1 MLIPKPDI
9 KTITRTLVVLV
20 VVFVQ
25 AFYPQ
30 KIIAETSDV
39 PKTFAGRYIAQA
51 SNPASASGLT
61 PAAREAASLLGILPK
76 VERLIQIRNSKTDP
90 NAIPTDEEMDL
101 KVDVLD
107 KVLGASLE
115 IRMVSDR
122 IDRELSWSFAIMDM
136 LQSKRQRNLNLLFA
150 ANFLEAGILGVIA
163 STYFLKKQDQTGIEI
178 LLVSA
183 SVSLGLSALSIMS
196 SRSGKRKIDGKT
208 TILADVFHLPQPEPQ
223 HTFGLITRFLNSSPP
238 DSTDNKSRMEILVD
252 NWKEKRFL
260 RKLDEP
266 NLVRLASAQPA
277 ARKMKENIGL
287 ISTRI
292 HMLSD
297 TQLSVEQLDI
307 GLLELLR
314 ATRLDN

>member
-1 MLIPKPDI
+1 MI
-9 KTITRTLVVLV
+9 KMTRALLVVLV
-20 VVFVQ
+20 IFVQ
-25 AFYPQ
+25 AFYPTNVM
-30 KIIAETSDV
+30 AEASDV
-39 PKTFAGRYIAQA
+39 PQTFAGRYIAA
-51 SNPASASGLT
+51 ANNPSSPSGLT

-90 NAIPTDEEMDL
+90 DSVPTDEEMDL

-115 IRMVSDR
+115 VRMITDR
-122 IDRELSWSFAIMDM
+122 IDRELTWSFAIMNM
-136 LQSKRQRNLNLLFA
+136 LQSKRQRNLNILFT

-163 STYFLKKQDQTGIEI
+163 GGYFLKKQDQTGIEI

-183 SVSLGLSALSIMS
+183 SIGLGLTALSIMG

-208 TILADVFHLPQPEPQ
+208 TILADVFHLPQPEPE
-223 HTFGLITRFLNSSPP
+223 HSFGLITRFLNSPQP
-238 DSTDNKSRMEILVD
+238 DSSDNKTRIEILVD
-252 NWKEKRFL
+252 NWKEHRFL
-260 RKLDEP
+260 RKIDEP
-266 NLVRLASAQPA
+266 NLVRLASAQPE

-314 ATRLDN
+314 ATKLD

>member
-1 MLIPKPDI
+1 M
-9 KTITRTLVVLV
+9 TRALLVVLV
-20 VVFVQ
+20 IFVQ
-25 AFYPQ
+25 AFYPTNVM
-30 KIIAETSDV
+30 AEASDV
-39 PKTFAGRYIAQA
+39 PQTFAGRYIAA
-51 SNPASASGLT
+51 ANNPSSPSGLT

-90 NAIPTDEEMDL
+90 DSVPTDEEMDL

-115 IRMVSDR
+115 VRMITDR
-122 IDRELSWSFAIMDM
+122 IDRELTWSFAIMNM
-136 LQSKRQRNLNLLFA
+136 LQSKRQRNLNILFT

-163 STYFLKKQDQTGIEI
+163 GGYFLKKQDQTGIEI

-183 SVSLGLSALSIMS
+183 SIGLGLTALSIMG

-208 TILADVFHLPQPEPQ
+208 TILADVFHLPQPEPE
-223 HTFGLITRFLNSSPP
+223 HSFGLITRFLNSPQP
-238 DSTDNKSRMEILVD
+238 DSSDNKTRIEILVD
-252 NWKEKRFL
+252 NWKEHRFL
-260 RKLDEP
+260 RKIDEP
-266 NLVRLASAQPA
+266 NLVRLASAQPE

-314 ATRLDN
+314 ATKLD

>member
-1 MLIPKPDI
+1 MSVRKNELTKMA
-9 KTITRTLVVLV
+9 KALVVVL

-25 AFYPQ
+25 AFYPASVM
-30 KIIAETSDV
+30 AESTPS
-39 PKTFAGRYIAQA
+39 PQTFAGRYIAQA
-51 SNPASASGLT
+51 SSPSPSALT

-76 VERLIQIRNSKTDP
+76 VERLIQIRNAKSDP
-90 NAIPTDEEMDL
+90 AATPTDEEMDL

-115 IRMVSDR
+115 VRMISDR
-122 IDRELSWSFAIMDM
+122 IDRELAWSFAIMDA

-150 ANFLEAGILGVIA
+150 ANFLESGILGVIA
-163 STYFLKKQDQTGIEI
+163 GTYFLKKQDQTGIEI

-183 SVSLGLSALSIMS
+183 SISLGLSALSIMA

-208 TILADVFHLPQPEPQ
+208 TILADVFHLPQPEPE
-223 HTFGLITRFLNSSPP
+223 HTFGLITRFLNSPEP
-238 DSTDNKSRMEILVD
+238 QSTDNKTRIETMIESWREHHFTRD
-252 NWKEKRFL
+252 SSET
-260 RKLDEP
+260 
-266 NLVRLASAQPA
+266 NLVRLASAQPQ
-277 ARKMKENIGL
+277 ARKLKENIGL
-287 ISTRI
+287 ISARI

-314 ATRLDN
+314 ATNIN